1 MSDQQWQPFGPRPP
15 GPRRPTGPSNSPY
28 PTGSG
33 RPSHS
38 SGPSHRSG
46 STGSTGP
53 SGFPDSPGH
62 SGPSGFS
69 HPSGPSGSPNPP
81 YPAGPAHPSGPAY
94 LSTPGHSAGRT
105 GPGHPTGPVG
115 PSGVTGP
122 AGPGHPSGPG
132 PSFGGE
138 PEGSE
143 HDAAAAYVLGIL
155 DDAQASA
162 FEAHLAG
169 CARCSAHLDEFAGM
183 EPMLAMLAEAPSAV
197 PGARPVPQ
205 VPEPP
210 APKVLGG
217 LMDEVAHRRHRRTK
231 RSRYLVAAAAAL
243 IIGGPVAAVAVT
255 GGDEGGG
262 RSVAAGEPHPTSP
275 AEDSFFEHM
284 PEKVSGTDPTTR
296 VGATVGMEKK
306 AWGTHTVLELKN
318 VKGPQ
323 KCTLVAVSKTGEE
336 EVVTS
341 WSVPKWG
348 YGIEGSSHESAKAP
362 LYVHGGAAMSR
373 EDIARFEVRTFD
385 GERLVEIGA

>member
-15 GPRRPTGPSNSPY
+15 GPRTPTGPSY
-28 PTGSG
+28 PDGSAH
-33 RPSHS
+33 PSGAAHHPSYS
-38 SGPSHRSG
+38 SGPS
-46 STGSTGP
+46 GP
-53 SGFPDSPGH
+53 SY
-62 SGPSGFS
+62 
-69 HPSGPSGSPNPP
+69 PSGPTGPEPP
-81 YPAGPAHPSGPAY
+81 Y
-94 LSTPGHSAGRT
+94 
-105 GPGHPTGPVG
+105 
-115 PSGVTGP
+115 
-122 AGPGHPSGPG
+122 
-132 PSFGGE
+132 GGE

-155 DDAQASA
+155 DDAEASA

-183 EPMLAMLAEAPSAV
+183 EPVLAMLAEAPAAV
-197 PGARPVPQ
+197 PGARPVPH
-205 VPEPP
+205 VPERP

-217 LMDEVAHRRHRRTK
+217 LMDEVAHRRHRRTR
-231 RSRYLVAAAAAL
+231 RSRYLIAAAAAL

-255 GGDEGGG
+255 AGDGDGG
-262 RSVAAGEPHPTSP
+262 RSVAVGDPHPTSP
-275 AEDSFFEHM
+275 AEDAFFQHM
-284 PEKVSGTDPTTR
+284 TEKVSGTDPTTR

-341 WSVPKWG
+341 WSVPQWG
-348 YGIEGSSHESAKAP
+348 YGIEDSPHASAKSP
-362 LYVHGGAAMSR
+362 LYVHGGAAMAR
-373 EDIARFEVRTFD
+373 EDIDRFEVRTFD